1 MVEVVLRHE
10 ALVVPLAGEA
20 LVVLSHQLLVFLV
33 GVDRLAEFD
42 EVVVAVEA
50 AEVNP
55 QTAERAVV
63 VLAVSTRLHSE
74 GRLPCSPVRCVVLRL
89 LEESGIADVIS
100 SPDGK
105 FWRKLLK
112 CNFI

>member
-20 LVVLSHQLLVFLV
+20 LVVLCHQLRVFLV

-55 QTAERAVV
+55 QTADATFTAVF
-63 VLAVSTRLHSE
+63 AV
-74 GRLPCSPVRCVVLRL
+74 CAAVDA
-89 LEESGIADVIS
+89 GIAFATAFVFYMRRGGAFAI
-100 SPDGK
+100 
-105 FWRKLLK
+105 
-112 CNFI
+112 